1 MELKDIK
8 FDKHNY
14 RKHSAENQKLI
25 KKSLEETGFGRSVLI
40 DSENCLIAGN
50 GVVSQ
55 LPKNTKIKVVETDGT
70 EMVVVKRTDLKT
82 ADRKRKELARN
93 DNATSNN
100 VEWEQEELKQ
110 DFSLDELKAWGIEE
124 LPDIETELE
133 EVKEDEIPE
142 QVETRCK
149 RGDIWQLGEHR
160 LMCGDSTVITDVEKL
175 MAGEKADMV
184 FTDPPYLMG
193 FEGNV
198 HADGT
203 KSFNA
208 KFGSIKND
216 KMSREEGDQFISDI
230 FSVIKEFCKGAYY
243 VSFYRLGLDY
253 IFRALDKLN
262 NKYKSLIIWNKGNH
276 TLSNSD
282 YMSKYEPIIYGWF
295 DEHNFYGDRSNFDI
309 WDIQRTQKNDLHPTM
324 KPVALVAK
332 AVENSSKRGGLVLD
346 LFGGSG
352 TSIIAC
358 EQTGRKCYTMELDEH
373 YCDVII
379 KRWENLT
386 GKEGVLCK

>member
-93 DNATSNN
+93 DNATANN

-124 LPDIETELE
+124 LPAIETELE
-133 EVKEDEIPE
+133 EVKEDEVPE
-142 QVETRCK
+142 QVETKCK

-175 MAGEKADMV
+175 MNGEKADMV
-184 FTDPPYLMG
+184 FTDPPYNVAY
-193 FEGNV
+193 EGKTKDKLTIQNDKFDTDEKAAEELWYPAFSNMKIV
-198 HADGT
+198 SQPNASFYMTMPQGGTHMMMMMMMKSGWQVKHELIWKKQSIVLNRADYNYQHEPILFGWNEKHIFYGKGKYKNTSVWEFDRPT
-203 KSFNA
+203 KS
-208 KFGSIKND
+208 
-216 KMSREEGDQFISDI
+216 
-230 FSVIKEFCKGAYY
+230 KE
-243 VSFYRLGLDY
+243 
-253 IFRALDKLN
+253 
-262 NKYKSLIIWNKGNH
+262 
-276 TLSNSD
+276 
-282 YMSKYEPIIYGWF
+282 
-295 DEHNFYGDRSNFDI
+295 
-309 WDIQRTQKNDLHPTM
+309 HPTM
-324 KPVALVAK
+324 KPIELIAEALL
-332 AVENSSKRGGLVLD
+332 NSSKENDLVID

-352 TSIIAC
+352 STLIAC
-358 EQTGRKCYTMELDEH
+358 EQLYRKCRMMELDEH

-379 KRWENLT
+379 QRWENLT
-386 GKEGVLCK
+386 GKKAVLCK